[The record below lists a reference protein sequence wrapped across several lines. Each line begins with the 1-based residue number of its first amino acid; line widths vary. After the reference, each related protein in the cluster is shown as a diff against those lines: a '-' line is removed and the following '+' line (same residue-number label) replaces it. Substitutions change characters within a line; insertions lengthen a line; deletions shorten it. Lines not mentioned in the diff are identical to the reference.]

1 MCLVETWEEASG
13 FYFSTKKFLVNFS
26 ELIYSEEVTRYEK
39 YEEDTSYEDM
49 KKCAFFTFVAEDM
62 ETRIVITA
70 VKLGVGFVKA

>member
-13 FYFSTKKFLVNFS
+13 FYFSTKKYLVRFS
-26 ELIYSEEVTRYEK
+26 VLTYLEEATRYEK
-39 YEEDTSYEDM
+39 YVFL
-49 KKCAFFTFVAEDM
+49 KKCTFFTFVAETI